1 MESVSWALNDI
12 WHDQIGSNV
21 NVLHTPIYNVF
32 LLLTESTTSD
42 QLNQNDNHSEEAP
55 SSLDSKDQLSSK
67 GGNNADDQSNTTT
80 SNVETSGENLV
91 GIQNSMEGTKQEQ
104 LLILKLEGDLID
116 NKLKS
121 IIECKM
127 KKKSSLSSLVFQE

>member
-127 KKKSSLSSLVFQE
+127 EKKSFLSSLVFQE

>member
-121 IIECKM
+121 IIECNM
-127 KKKSSLSSLVFQE
+127 EKKSFLSSLVFQE

>member
-1 MESVSWALNDI
+1 MESVSWALNNI

>member
-127 KKKSSLSSLVFQE
+127 KKNRLFLV

>member
-1 MESVSWALNDI
+1 MESVSWALNNI

-80 SNVETSGENLV
+80 SNVETSGEIRV

-127 KKKSSLSSLVFQE
+127 KKNRLYLV

>member
-1 MESVSWALNDI
+1 M
-12 WHDQIGSNV
+12 
-21 NVLHTPIYNVF
+21 
-32 LLLTESTTSD
+32 TESTTSD

-80 SNVETSGENLV
+80 SNVETSGEIRV

-127 KKKSSLSSLVFQE
+127 EKKSSLSSLVFQEQ

>member
-1 MESVSWALNDI
+1 MESVSWALNNI

-80 SNVETSGENLV
+80 SNVETSGEIRV

-127 KKKSSLSSLVFQE
+127 EKKSFLSSLVFQE

>member
-1 MESVSWALNDI
+1 MESVSWALNNI

-127 KKKSSLSSLVFQE
+127 KKNRLFLV

>member
-1 MESVSWALNDI
+1 MESVSWALNNI

-80 SNVETSGENLV
+80 SNVETSGEIRV

-127 KKKSSLSSLVFQE
+127 EKKSSLSSLVFQE

>member
-1 MESVSWALNDI
+1 MESVSWALNNI

-80 SNVETSGENLV
+80 SNVETSDEILV

-127 KKKSSLSSLVFQE
+127 KKNRLYLV

>member
-1 MESVSWALNDI
+1 MESVSWALNNI

-127 KKKSSLSSLVFQE
+127 EKKSFLSSLVFQE

>member
-1 MESVSWALNDI
+1 MESVSWALNNI

-127 KKKSSLSSLVFQE
+127 KKNRLYLV